1 ETAGQ
6 VERDSGLD
14 TLRGLLPD
22 LLDRPA
28 NGALHGEIV
37 LDDPIGGQGSPA
49 RAPREH
55 SFHAAFDLIAAGVGE
70 GNLVWGSGWSGQHA
84 QGIHARH
91 ILREQR
97 KRRCWL
103 IDRPHAPGE
112 VLELARAAD
121 ERSRFANDRLS
132 GRIVR
137 KVEALDLVLLEAGA
151 ADDRKLLADLQAI
164 FGIDRP
170 GLGVSAVPRLHAVT
184 LVEAA
189 GIEVLRIDGVRR
201 RRKAVMRVLD
211 VEHVDVD
218 AHYKLVRQAV
228 AQRGVELHMRLAA

>member
-1 ETAGQ
+1 
-6 VERDSGLD
+6 
-14 TLRGLLPD
+14 
-22 LLDRPA
+22 
-28 NGALHGEIV
+28 
-37 LDDPIGGQGSPA
+37 
-49 RAPREH
+49 
-55 SFHAAFDLIAAGVGE
+55 
-70 GNLVWGSGWSGQHA
+70 
-84 QGIHARH
+84 
-91 ILREQR
+91 
-97 KRRCWL
+97 
-103 IDRPHAPGE
+103 
-112 VLELARAAD
+112 
-121 ERSRFANDRLS
+121 
-132 GRIVR
+132 
-137 KVEALDLVLLEAGA
+137 LVLLEAGA

-228 AQRGVELHMRLAA
+228 AQRGVELHMRLAAGLLHVMQDAEVVWSQNLACGGVEEIAFQVFPMAPRRQKDRTSA